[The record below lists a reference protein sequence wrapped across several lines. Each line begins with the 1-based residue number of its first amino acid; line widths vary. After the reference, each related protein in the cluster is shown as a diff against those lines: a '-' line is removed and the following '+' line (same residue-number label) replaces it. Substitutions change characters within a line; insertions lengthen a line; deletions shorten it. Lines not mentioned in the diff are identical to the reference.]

1 MNKDLE
7 MLHRLCEIIT
17 DKLAECERNLSAAK
31 DMSVSDIKIINEL
44 THALKSVKTTIA
56 MMEAQ
61 EEEGGMS
68 RRYYPMSYEGG
79 MSGRRMSRDGGS
91 YDNGGGSYGGSYDG
105 SYDGGMSNRRGRSP
119 STGRYVSRDG
129 GYSGHDSLEDI
140 MEDIRDM
147 PEGEKKR
154 LKQMLERM

>member
-1 MNKDLE
+1 MKKDLE

-31 DMSVSDIKIINEL
+31 DMSVSDIEIINKL

-91 YDNGGGSYGGSYDG
+91 YDDGGGSYDG

-119 STGRYVSRDG
+119 STGRYVSREG

>member
-1 MNKDLE
+1 MVPFAAFE
-7 MLHRLCEIIT
+7 A
-17 DKLAECERNLSAAK
+17 AEERA
-31 DMSVSDIKIINEL
+31 D
-44 THALKSVKTTIA
+44 
-56 MMEAQ
+56 
-61 EEEGGMS
+61 
-68 RRYYPMSYEGG
+68 RRYYPASYEGG

-91 YDNGGGSYGGSYDG
+91 YDNGGGSYDG
-105 SYDGGMSNRRGRSP
+105 DGGMSNRRGRSP
-119 STGRYVSRDG
+119 STGRYVSREG

>member
-1 MNKDLE
+1 
-7 MLHRLCEIIT
+7 
-17 DKLAECERNLSAAK
+17 
-31 DMSVSDIKIINEL
+31 
-44 THALKSVKTTIA
+44 
-56 MMEAQ
+56 
-61 EEEGGMS
+61 
-68 RRYYPMSYEGG
+68 

-91 YDNGGGSYGGSYDG
+91 YDNGGGSYDG